1 MLLRSFNL
9 AIKKFFL
16 VIDINKDITNVIKK
30 NYGFTNNQFLMLC
43 WLKGLWTGVLV
54 SLVIHHMI
62 SH

>member
-43 WLKGLWTGVLV
+43 WLKGLWTGFLL